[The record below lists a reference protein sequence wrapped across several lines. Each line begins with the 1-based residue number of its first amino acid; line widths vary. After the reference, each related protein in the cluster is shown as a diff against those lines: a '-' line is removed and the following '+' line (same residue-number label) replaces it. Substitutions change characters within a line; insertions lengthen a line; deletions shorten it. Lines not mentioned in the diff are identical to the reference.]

1 MASPAADS
9 VPARQ
14 GGCHGQMFCKR
25 QISAT
30 SGILPGWGSQG
41 WSLPA
46 LWKGGLA
53 RGQCLALRE
62 LMCVGRDEC
71 AWPWGREGAGLRL
84 EVRGDLLTP
93 LAGFAL

>member
-1 MASPAADS
+1 
-9 VPARQ
+9 
-14 GGCHGQMFCKR
+14 MFCKR

-30 SGILPGWGSQG
+30 SGVLPGWGSQG
-41 WSLPA
+41 WALPA

-93 LAGFAL
+93 LTGFAL